1 MKRTLI
7 VTALSLLLTP
17 LSALAE
23 TCSKTKYSL
32 LTQDV
37 KFGDTKDVALQALK
51 KAYQG
56 KALVKYEQE
65 KSQITVT
72 FNAKNR
78 DMFDLVFFNVVGG
91 VVTRISWS
99 YSNAFQ
105 DKLGGPSDALVSL
118 VKKARDKYGMNDTSN
133 KVDNGFE
140 LTWGVDEGASLEIV
154 GRDPYFVSVRIECE
168 TLDTEMKEKE
178 AKSTNFGF

>member
-7 VTALSLLLTP
+7 VSALSLLLSP
-17 LSALAE
+17 MSALAE
-23 TCSKTKYSL
+23 TCSKTKFSL
-32 LTQDV
+32 LTQEV
-37 KFGDTKDVALQALK
+37 KLGDTKDAALQALK

-56 KALVKYEQE
+56 KAVVKHDQE
-65 KSQITVT
+65 KSQITLT

-78 DMFDLVFFNVVGG
+78 DMFDLVFFNLLGG

-105 DKLGGPSDALVSL
+105 DKLGGPGDALMSV
-118 VKKARDKYGMNDTSN
+118 VKKAREKYGMNSTSN

-140 LTWGVDEGASLEIV
+140 LGWEADDGATLEII

-168 TLDTEMKEKE
+168 TLEAEMKEKE